1 MSNSFK
7 VKVVFCEYNRFLT
20 MITNNI
26 YIMNLFYLKN
36 IIFHN
41 IFCIFYR
48 FRMGMDHFFQL
59 YLL

>member
-7 VKVVFCEYNRFLT
+7 VKVVFYEYNRFLT

-36 IIFHN
+36 IIN
-41 IFCIFYR
+41 I
-48 FRMGMDHFFQL
+48 
-59 YLL
+59 